1 MKFNIRNWKT
11 PADDYTHYTVEIFVR
26 VLYSMQVE
34 LVLGKSG
41 GNPPDLEAHCRRHQ
55 YRIELPSIHLYIQ
68 RF

>member
-11 PADDYTHYTVEIFVR
+11 SVDDYTHYTVEIFVR

-34 LVLGKSG
+34 LELGKSGG
-41 GNPPDLEAHCRRHQ
+41 GNPPDLEAHCRHQ